1 MAAFLVLIPP
11 GARKGDEKARIVRD
25 RFSWLALF
33 LPVIWLLWHRA
44 WLAAALA
51 FAVQAL
57 GSAVADHPVFGLAG
71 LGLCLATSLLVALEG
86 PSMVVAGLER
96 RGWTVDAV
104 ISADDRAT
112 AEDIYDTETPAG
124 EAQTRESVS
133 LPASETS
140 RRQHAPML
148 GLVGFKEGR

>member
-57 GSAVADHPVFGLAG
+57 GSAVSDHPVFGLAG
-71 LGLCLATSLLVALEG
+71 LGLSLATSLLVALEG

-104 ISADDRAT
+104 IVADDRKT
-112 AEDIYDTETPAG
+112 AEDIYYTETPAG
-124 EAQTRESVS
+124 EAETRESVS

-140 RRQHAPML
+140 RRRHAPML

>member
-1 MAAFLVLIPP
+1 MATFLVLIPP
-11 GARKGDEKARIVRD
+11 GARKGDEKARIIRD

-71 LGLCLATSLLVALEG
+71 LGLCLATNLLVALEG

-96 RGWTVDAV
+96 RGWTVDTA
-104 ISADDRAT
+104 ISADDRET
-112 AEDIYDTETPAG
+112 AEAIYYMETPAG
-124 EAQTRESVS
+124 EAETRDSVS
-133 LPASETS
+133 LLASGTS
-140 RRQHAPML
+140 ARRHAPML

>member
-1 MAAFLVLIPP
+1 MATFLVLIPP
-11 GARKGDEKARIVRD
+11 GARSGDEKARIVRD

-57 GSAVADHPVFGLAG
+57 GSAVSDHPVFGLAG
-71 LGLCLATSLLVALEG
+71 LGLSLATSLLVALEG

-104 ISADDRAT
+104 IVADDRKT
-112 AEDIYDTETPAG
+112 AEDIYYRETPAG
-124 EAQTRESVS
+124 EAETRESVS

-140 RRQHAPML
+140 RRRHAPML